1 VKFSFHVIASG
12 SNGNASV
19 ISTPE
24 GSLLIDDGISRKRY
38 LVGLQ
43 QLDIPL
49 EDIKGILVTHGHS
62 DHVQGLPV
70 LSVVIK
76 APVYCT
82 LGTKNRFLANK
93 HLDKR
98 WLTIANQSIISSPGS
113 TFDIGS
119 FSITSLSTKHDAD
132 ESVGFQI
139 SYKDEKMTILTDTG
153 ALTPTHLQALEESSI
168 ALVEMNHDV
177 HELLTSRRPLFLK
190 RRIRACHLSN
200 EETISNLDQLVES
213 NIKNLYIGHL
223 SGECNSPELV
233 KESITVWE
241 EEQSV
246 PWNWFICRRDG
257 ITEKFDVNRE
267 LMKKSAQTEITRK
280 KGKIRK
286 RTRIGKTK
294 TLDHFFNKK

>member
-1 VKFSFHVIASG
+1 
-12 SNGNASV
+12 
-19 ISTPE
+19 
-24 GSLLIDDGISRKRY
+24 
-38 LVGLQ
+38 
-43 QLDIPL
+43 
-49 EDIKGILVTHGHS
+49 
-62 DHVQGLPV
+62 
-70 LSVVIK
+70 
-76 APVYCT
+76 
-82 LGTKNRFLANK
+82 NRFLANK
-93 HLDKR
+93 HLDNR